1 VQVILKNAL
10 NKVQEQ
16 KNKSIQS
23 EESNTKLPKNDF
35 VNHVDEDVL
44 KYLAVMSDGDARV
57 ALNALE
63 IALNMESENNVI
75 TKDDIK
81 RVLQKSHI
89 HYDKDGEE
97 HYNIISALH
106 KSMRGR

>member
-1 VQVILKNAL
+1 MQVILKNAL